1 MSTVTSIHHFETMIE
16 EQSQWW
22 MADDCGMRKTSA
34 SVVRNFRTI
43 DSEALS
49 IYERQGDSH
58 MEGTFEQTSTSEK
71 KHGKSGWLIA
81 VLIVIIIALAAA
93 LILTMS
99 RNGVSD
105 GIAKGKASIAEA
117 SNGEIT
123 TPVGTLVFPAEWAN
137 SVWAEDT
144 SSGSQY
150 SAKFYGSV
158 GNDKVLLF
166 ELSVGANGTGY
177 QIGNA
182 PDEEGALQAVWLNIS
197 EIRSKESWTEDQVSQ
212 INVMQGCVNDLIEQ
226 VRALDGFQ
234 ENG

>member
-1 MSTVTSIHHFETMIE
+1 MNE
-16 EQSQWW
+16 
-22 MADDCGMRKTSA
+22 KTGQNDA
-34 SVVRNFRTI
+34 
-43 DSEALS
+43 A
-49 IYERQGDSH
+49 
-58 MEGTFEQTSTSEK
+58 EK
-71 KHGKSGWLIA
+71 KRGKKKWM
-81 VLIVIIIALAAA
+81 LAAA
-93 LILTMS
+93 VVAVAVLAAVLVFTLH
-99 RNGVSD
+99 G
-105 GIAKGKASIAEA
+105 GGKDNDIPMGKESVAERAS
-117 SNGEIT
+117 GEIQ
-123 TPVGTLVFPAEWAN
+123 TPVGVLTFPAEWADR
-137 SVWAEDT
+137 VWTEDA
-144 SSGSQY
+144 SSGDQY
-150 SAKFYGSV
+150 TEKFYGSV

>member
-1 MSTVTSIHHFETMIE
+1 
-16 EQSQWW
+16 
-22 MADDCGMRKTSA
+22 
-34 SVVRNFRTI
+34 
-43 DSEALS
+43 
-49 IYERQGDSH
+49 

-93 LILTMS
+93 LILT
-99 RNGVSD
+99 
-105 GIAKGKASIAEA
+105 
-117 SNGEIT
+117 
-123 TPVGTLVFPAEWAN
+123 FPAEWAN